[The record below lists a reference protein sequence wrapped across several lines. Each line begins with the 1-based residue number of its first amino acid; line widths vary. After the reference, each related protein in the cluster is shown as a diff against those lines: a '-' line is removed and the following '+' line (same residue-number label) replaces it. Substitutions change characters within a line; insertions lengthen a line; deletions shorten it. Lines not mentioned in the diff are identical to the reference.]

1 MINRREFLKLAACL
15 SASIPVA
22 GFPSAVTAALKSIDP
37 DKIPKLIYLQAQSCT
52 GCSVSL
58 LQADAPNAVDMI
70 TRYSKLVFHQDLS
83 ATSGKQALELLNSYI
98 EGRSGDYF
106 LAVEGAIPF
115 DMPEACVLGERP
127 FADVLKIAAKTMSG
141 AVAVGTCSSYGGIP
155 AAEGNSTG
163 AVSLPE
169 FYKRI
174 GISPLLISIPG
185 CPVHPDWVWK
195 SIVHLV
201 QVGVPELIKGKPAA
215 FFRRRVH
222 ELCPRYHDFQQEIF
236 AEKLGDPGCLF
247 KLGCLGPD
255 TFSDCPTRRWNSGQ
269 TWCVEA
275 NAPCIGCAS
284 EMFAARKAFPFYR
297 CFEQTINSSPGERS

>member
-1 MINRREFLKLAACL
+1 MMNRREFLKMAACL
-15 SASIPVA
+15 SAAVPMA
-22 GFPSAVTAALKSIDP
+22 GLPSAVKAAIKSIDP
-37 DKIPKLIYLQAQSCT
+37 DQVPKLLYLQAQSCT

-58 LQADAPNAVDMI
+58 LQADTPGPVDMI
-70 TRYSKLVFHQDLS
+70 TRYSQLVYHPDLS
-83 ATSGKQALELLNSYI
+83 ATSGKQALDLLESYI
-98 EGRSGDYF
+98 TGKSGDYF
-106 LAVEGAIPF
+106 LAVEGAVPF
-115 DMPEACVLGERP
+115 DMPEACVIGDRP
-127 FADVLKIAAKTMSG
+127 LSDYLKTAAGTMSG

-155 AAEGNSTG
+155 AAEGNPTG

-174 GISPLLISIPG
+174 GKAPLLISIPG

-195 SIVHLV
+195 SIIHLV
-201 QVGVPELIKGKPAA
+201 HMGLPELTEGKPAA
-215 FFRRRVH
+215 FFQRRVH

-236 AEKLGDPGCLF
+236 AEELGDPGCLF

-269 TWCVEA
+269 TWCIEA

-284 EMFAARKAFPFYR
+284 PGFAAKKSFPFYR
-297 CFEQTINSSPGERS
+297 NFEKTIERNSGGRS